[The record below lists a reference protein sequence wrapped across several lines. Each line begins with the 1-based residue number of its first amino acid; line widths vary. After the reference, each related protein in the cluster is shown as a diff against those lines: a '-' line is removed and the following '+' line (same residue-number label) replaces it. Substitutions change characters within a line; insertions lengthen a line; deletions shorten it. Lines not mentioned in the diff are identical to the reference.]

1 MSEKMKG
8 EAGGIGRRLMFLGP
22 LGLLAAG
29 GAGAFVL
36 LQRLGEGT
44 FDPRGVPSAL
54 IDKPAPPFILA
65 PQANHTNFTPA
76 DLAGQTKPVLIN
88 IFASWCLPCIAE
100 APQLLA
106 LQKRGVAIWG
116 IAYKDKEADTAR
128 FLQQHGNPYARIGRD
143 PEGKAGMEFGVYGVP
158 ETYLIDKAGIVRWRG
173 AGALTDGVGGRGLD
187 TLLAKYA

>member
-1 MSEKMKG
+1 MSDKP
-8 EAGGIGRRLMFLGP
+8 GGIGRRLMFLGP
-22 LGLLAAG
+22 LGLLAVG

-36 LQRLGEGT
+36 LQRLSEGT

-54 IDKPAPPFILA
+54 IDKPVPPFTLA
-65 PQANHTNFTPA
+65 PQAGHTNFTA
-76 DLAGQTKPVLIN
+76 AELAGQAKPVLIN

-158 ETYLIDKAGIVRWRG
+158 ETYLIDKAGIVRWRW
-173 AGALTDGVGGRGLD
+173 AGALTDGVVARGLD
-187 TLLAKYA
+187 PLLAKYA